1 MLMASSPEQIRETT
15 TKLRRAAAAVGVDL
29 PKGYADAIAVEGLS
43 RPGPLQ
49 VGRLGD
55 GVVIHTASPS
65 NDCRQ
70 VLLGYADHRGQWYR
84 DGRRHLETP
93 VMDDAVERLE
103 LGL

>member
-1 MLMASSPEQIRETT
+1 MATSPEGIREKT
-15 TKLRRAAAAVGVDL
+15 TKLRQAAAVVGVELSD
-29 PKGYADAIAVEGLS
+29 GYAGAIAVQGLG

-49 VGRLGD
+49 VGRLGE

-65 NDCRQ
+65 HGDQ
-70 VLLGYADHRGQWYR
+70 DVLLGYADCRGQWYR

-93 VMDDAVERLE
+93 VIDDAVERLE

>member
-1 MLMASSPEQIRETT
+1 MGPPDRIRETT
-15 TKLRRAAAAVGVDL
+15 TNLRQAAAAVGVEL
-29 PKGYADAIAVEGLS
+29 PEGYAGAIAVEGLG
-43 RPGPLQ
+43 RRGPLQ

-55 GVVIHTASPS
+55 GVVIHTASPFHR
-65 NDCRQ
+65 DRE

-93 VMDDAVERLE
+93 VMGDAVESLE